1 MFSCRL
7 RNLLISAEISA
18 YVIWL
23 QNSKRWLQIYACISN
38 ACSQNSVCISIH
50 RACILA
56 SVWAFFP
63 SSPRCSKSCKH
74 EANVKRIQE
83 HFVILERL
91 IALFIDQTVKQK
103 PSAWPCRVTAVIATS
118 TEPWPAMNYCLWY
131 GECWQF
137 NHSTVSIENSIYLK
151 RWYCFPSK
159 WQPWQMGQKHR
170 RRLNKEME
178 REPAGSWASCSQ
190 PRMMNRVWLCL
201 TGSNITIHSAQN
213 TWSTLY

>member
-1 MFSCRL
+1 MRHMNSFVGWGFQL
-7 RNLLISAEISA
+7 YFLL
-18 YVIWL
+18 
-23 QNSKRWLQIYACISN
+23 
-38 ACSQNSVCISIH
+38 
-50 RACILA
+50 
-56 SVWAFFP
+56 P
-63 SSPRCSKSCKH
+63 CSKQCQYRAKG
-74 EANVKRIQE
+74 KRIQE
-83 HFVILERL
+83 HFVIPERL

-103 PSAWPCRVTAVIATS
+103 PSTWPFGVTTVIATS
-118 TEPWPAMNYCLWY
+118 VEPWPVMNYCLWNRE
-131 GECWQF
+131 GWQF

-170 RRLNKEME
+170 RRLNKEIE

-201 TGSNITIHSAQN
+201 TGSNITIHSPQN

>member
-1 MFSCRL
+1 MLSCSKTANGGL
-7 RNLLISAEISA
+7 K
-18 YVIWL
+18 YVRAFQML
-23 QNSKRWLQIYACISN
+23 ALQIIYIY
-38 ACSQNSVCISIH
+38 
-50 RACILA
+50 ILPLLWYTFQQFGRLFSLLLPFA
-56 SVWAFFP
+56 LH
-63 SSPRCSKSCKH
+63 PRRH
-74 EANVKRIQE
+74 EANVKRIRE

-91 IALFIDQTVKQK
+91 IALFIDQTVKQN
-103 PSAWPCRVTAVIATS
+103 PSAWPFGVTVVIATS
-118 TEPWPAMNYCLWY
+118 VEPWPVMNYCLWY
-131 GECWQF
+131 RECWQF

-170 RRLNKEME
+170 RRLNKEIE

-201 TGSNITIHSAQN
+201 TGSNITIHSPQN